1 MSPTEASMPSPALAT
16 ITVTLWRNRWAAADR
31 GASTPASGEE
41 AALAHAA
48 SALPWPGTTGHN
60 ARLRRGIRMS
70 SRTARAIAWTLWS
83 VSLVQVIASAVLLAL
98 NRAIFPAGG
107 DAALAVVL
115 LTAMVYASVGGLI
128 GSRVSQ
134 NPIGWLLSVIGVLF
148 AYTVLAEQ
156 YALRGLVTAPGSL
169 PGVHAVASVGNAT
182 PILAV
187 ASLLL
192 VVLLFPD
199 GHPPSPR
206 WRPVLWVAI
215 AVDAV
220 GTIGFLLQKA
230 NVTGITNSL
239 ADKGVS
245 FQNTLG
251 VYSSHGA
258 SAAVLGVTGAL
269 GVGTAL
275 AALVG
280 LFVRRRRG
288 SPELRQQLAWL
299 GYVAVVAVVAFIAA
313 IFLGNNSN
321 GLIGTV
327 IWSVLFGD
335 IVLGIPVA
343 CGIAILKY
351 RLYELDIVI
360 KKAVVFAVLAAFVTL
375 VFVAVVVGIGTLVT
389 GAGNLVITFV
399 ATAIIAIAFQP
410 LRTRARRFADRV
422 VYGKRATPYEVLSE
436 FSDRVA
442 TSYSTEDVLPRMAQI
457 LGEGLGARKAGVW
470 LRVGSDV
477 RLLASWPDADGE
489 ISASEPISAVD
500 AGALPGSDRTFPVRH
515 QGELLG
521 ALTVAMPPAEPITPS
536 QEKLA
541 GDLASQAGL
550 VLRNVRLIE
559 EVRASRQRLVAAQ
572 DEERRRIERNLHDGA
587 QQQLVALAVK
597 LGLARTVNQQDH
609 ERANQMLAVL
619 QSDAQS
625 ALENLRDLARGI
637 YPPLLADQGLAA
649 AVSAQARKAPLPV
662 DVEADGLGRYAQ
674 EAEAAVYFCCLEAM
688 QNVAKYAEA
697 SSVRVKLGI
706 EDGELT
712 FEVSD
717 DGKGFDPER
726 TPT

>member
-1 MSPTEASMPSPALAT
+1 M
-16 ITVTLWRNRWAAADR
+16 
-31 GASTPASGEE
+31 
-41 AALAHAA
+41 
-48 SALPWPGTTGHN
+48 
-60 ARLRRGIRMS
+60 RMS
-70 SRTARAIAWTLWS
+70 TRTARAIARTLWS
-83 VSLVQVIASAVLLAL
+83 LSLIQVIASAVLLAL
-98 NRAIFPAGG
+98 NHAIFPAGG
-107 DAALAVVL
+107 DAALAAAL

-128 GSRVSQ
+128 GSRVPR
-134 NPIGWLLSVIGVLF
+134 NPIGWLLSVIGVAL
-148 AYTVLAEQ
+148 AYSVLAEQ

-169 PGVHAVASVGNAT
+169 PGVHAVASVGNVT
-182 PILAV
+182 PIFAV

-206 WRPVLWVAI
+206 WRPVLWVAV

-220 GTIGFLLQKA
+220 GTIGFLLLKA
-230 NVTGITNSL
+230 KVTGITNSL
-239 ADKGVS
+239 QDNAVAFHNTVGIFGSRGAAAD
-245 FQNTLG
+245 
-251 VYSSHGA
+251 
-258 SAAVLGVTGAL
+258 VLGVTGLL
-269 GVGTAL
+269 GLVTAL
-275 AALVG
+275 ATIVG

-299 GYVAVVAVVAFIAA
+299 GYVAVIAVAAFVAA
-313 IFLGNNSN
+313 IFLGNDSN
-321 GLIGTV
+321 GLLGTV

-343 CGIAILKY
+343 CAIAILKY

-360 KKAVVFAVLAAFVTL
+360 KKTVVFAVLAAFVTL
-375 VFVAVVVGIGTLVT
+375 VFVALVVGIGTLVT
-389 GAGNLVITFV
+389 GAGNSVVTFV
-399 ATAIIAIAFQP
+399 ATAIVAIAFQP

-436 FSDRVA
+436 FSDRMA
-442 TSYSTEDVLPRMAQI
+442 TSYSTEEVLPRMAQI

-470 LRVGSDV
+470 LRVGSEV
-477 RLLASWPDADGE
+477 RLLATWPHSDGE
-489 ISASEPISAVD
+489 VTGTEPIAAVE

-521 ALTVAMPPAEPITPS
+521 ALTVAMPSAEPITPS
-536 QEKLA
+536 KEKLA

-597 LGLARTVNQQDH
+597 LGLARTVNQRDH
-609 ERANQMLAVL
+609 DRANQMLEVL
-619 QSDAQS
+619 QSDAQG

-637 YPPLLADQGLAA
+637 YPPLLADQGLVA
-649 AVSAQARKAPLPV
+649 AVSAQARKAPLPIE
-662 DVEADGLGRYAQ
+662 VETDGLGRYPQ

-688 QNVAKYAEA
+688 QNVAKYAGA
-697 SSVRVKLGI
+697 TVVRVHL
-706 EDGELT
+706 EARDGDLA
-712 FEVSD
+712 FEVTD

-726 TPT
+726 TPTGAGLQNMADRLAALGGSLEVRSQPGQGTTVSGRLPVRAVETGGG

>member
-1 MSPTEASMPSPALAT
+1 MRHVVAGREAAGSGAVVSVAGRGHRQRRAAGPEPLDLPGRRRSRARRRPPDRDGLRERGRPDRKPRASEPHRLAAVDDRRRLRVRRLLRAVRPPRAGHGT
-16 ITVTLWRNRWAAADR
+16 RLAPRRPNR
-31 GASTPASGEE
+31 GAPT
-41 AALAHAA
+41 
-48 SALPWPGTTGHN
+48 
-60 ARLRRGIRMS
+60 
-70 SRTARAIAWTLWS
+70 
-83 VSLVQVIASAVLLAL
+83 
-98 NRAIFPAGG
+98 F
-107 DAALAVVL
+107 
-115 LTAMVYASVGGLI
+115 
-128 GSRVSQ
+128 
-134 NPIGWLLSVIGVLF
+134 
-148 AYTVLAEQ
+148 
-156 YALRGLVTAPGSL
+156 
-169 PGVHAVASVGNAT
+169 
-182 PILAV
+182 AV

-192 VVLLFPD
+192 IVLLFPD

-206 WRPVLWVAI
+206 WRPVLWVAV
-215 AVDAV
+215 AVDAA
-220 GTIGFLLQKA
+220 GTIGFLLQKG
-230 NVTGITNSL
+230 NVTGITNTL
-239 ADKGVS
+239 QDRGVA
-245 FQNTLG
+245 FHNTLG
-251 VYSSHGA
+251 VFGTRGA
-258 SAAVLGVTGAL
+258 TAVVLGVTGVL
-269 GVGTAL
+269 GLASAL
-275 AALVG
+275 ATIAG

-299 GYVAVVAVVAFIAA
+299 GYVAVIAVVAFIAA
-313 IFLGNNSN
+313 IFLGNDSN
-321 GLIGTV
+321 ALIGTV

-343 CGIAILKY
+343 CGIAILRY

-389 GAGNLVITFV
+389 GAGNSVVTFV
-399 ATAIIAIAFQP
+399 ATAIVAIAFQP
-410 LRTRARRFADRV
+410 LRTRARRLADRV

-442 TSYSTEDVLPRMAQI
+442 TSYSTEEVLPRMAQI

-470 LRVGSDV
+470 LRVGSEV
-477 RLLASWPDADGE
+477 RLLATWPQVDGDG
-489 ISASEPISAVD
+489 AVTEPIAAVEG
-500 AGALPGSDRTFPVRH
+500 GALPGGDRTFPVRH

-536 QEKLA
+536 KEKLA

-619 QSDAQS
+619 QSDAQG

-649 AVSAQARKAPLPV
+649 AVSAQARKAPFPV
-662 DVEADGLGRYAQ
+662 EVETDGLGRYAQ

-688 QNVAKYAEA
+688 
-697 SSVRVKLGI
+697 
-706 EDGELT
+706 
-712 FEVSD
+712 
-717 DGKGFDPER
+717 
-726 TPT
+726 

>member
-1 MSPTEASMPSPALAT
+1 MT
-16 ITVTLWRNRWAAADR
+16 
-31 GASTPASGEE
+31 
-41 AALAHAA
+41 
-48 SALPWPGTTGHN
+48 
-60 ARLRRGIRMS
+60 
-70 SRTARAIAWTLWS
+70 SRTARAIARTLWS
-83 VSLVQVIASAVLLAL
+83 LSLVQVIASAVLLAL
-98 NRAIFPAGG
+98 NHAIFRAGG

-128 GSRVSQ
+128 GSRVSR

-169 PGVHAVASVGNAT
+169 PGVHTVASVGNAT

-280 LFVRRRRG
+280 LFLRRRRG

-299 GYVAVVAVVAFIAA
+299 GYVAVIAVVAFIAA
-313 IFLGNNSN
+313 IFTGNSN
-321 GLIGTV
+321 GVVGTV

-335 IVLGIPVA
+335 IVLGIAVA
-343 CGIAILKY
+343 CAIAILKY
-351 RLYELDIVI
+351 RLYELDIVV
-360 KKAVVFAVLAAFVTL
+360 KKTVVFAVLAAFVTL
-375 VFVAVVVGIGTLVT
+375 VFVAVVVGIGTVVT
-389 GAGNLVITFV
+389 GSGNSVLTFV

-410 LRTRARRFADRV
+410 LRTRARRLADRV

-442 TSYSTEDVLPRMAQI
+442 TSYSTEEVLPRMAQI
-457 LGEGLGARKAGVW
+457 LGEGLGAKESGVW
-470 LRVGSDV
+470 LRVGSEV
-477 RLLASWPDADGE
+477 RLLATWPHVDREVAGV
-489 ISASEPISAVD
+489 APISAVE
-500 AGALPGSDRTFPVRH
+500 AGPLPGSDRTFPVRH

-521 ALTVAMPPAEPITPS
+521 ALTVAMPPTEPIAPS

-609 ERANQMLAVL
+609 ERANQMLDVL
-619 QSDAQS
+619 QSDAQG

-637 YPPLLADQGLAA
+637 HPPLLADKGLPAA
-649 AVSAQARKAPLPV
+649 LAAQARKASLS
-662 DVEADGLGRYAQ
+662 VEVETDGLGRYAQ

-697 SSVRVKLGI
+697 SSVRVKLRI

-726 TPT
+726 TPTGAGLQNMADRLAAQGGSLAVRSQPGRGTTVSGRLPVRAVEPAT

>member
-1 MSPTEASMPSPALAT
+1 M
-16 ITVTLWRNRWAAADR
+16 
-31 GASTPASGEE
+31 
-41 AALAHAA
+41 
-48 SALPWPGTTGHN
+48 
-60 ARLRRGIRMS
+60 RMS
-70 SRTARAIAWTLWS
+70 TRTARTIAWGLWA
-83 VSLVQVIASAVLLAL
+83 LALAQVIASAALLAL
-98 NRAIFPAGG
+98 NHAIFPAGG
-107 DAALAVVL
+107 QAALAVGL

-128 GSRVSQ
+128 GSRLPR
-134 NPIGWLLSVIGVLF
+134 NPIGWLLSVIGVVF
-148 AYTVLAEQ
+148 AFSVLTEQ
-156 YALRGLVTAPGSL
+156 YALRALVTAPGSL
-169 PGVHAVASVGNAT
+169 PGAHIVASAGNPA
-182 PILAV
+182 PIFAV

-206 WRPVLWVAI
+206 WRPVLWVAV

-220 GTIGFLLQKA
+220 GTIGFMLEKA

-239 ADKGVS
+239 QDKGVS
-245 FQNTLG
+245 FHNTLG
-251 VYSSHGA
+251 VFSTRGGMNV
-258 SAAVLGVTGAL
+258 VLAVTGLLAMAS
-269 GVGTAL
+269 AL
-275 AALVG
+275 AAIVG

-299 GYVAVVAVVAFIAA
+299 GYVGVIAVVAFVVA
-313 IFLGNNSN
+313 IPLANSN
-321 GLIGTV
+321 GILGTV

-335 IVLGIPVA
+335 IVLGVPVA
-343 CGIAILKY
+343 CAIAILKY

-360 KKAVVFAVLAAFVTL
+360 KKTVVFAVLAAFVTL

-389 GAGNLVITFV
+389 GAGNSVVTFV
-399 ATAIIAIAFQP
+399 ATAIVAIAFQP

-442 TSYSTEDVLPRMAQI
+442 TSYSTEEVLPRMAQI
-457 LGEGLGARKAGVW
+457 LGEGLGAREAGVW
-470 LRVGSDV
+470 LRVGSEV
-477 RLLASWPDADGE
+477 RLLATWPHSDGE
-489 ISASEPISAVD
+489 VTGTEPISAVD

-521 ALTVAMPPAEPITPS
+521 ALTVAMPLAEPITPS
-536 QEKLA
+536 KEKLA
-541 GDLASQAGL
+541 SDLASQAGL

-597 LGLARTVNQQDH
+597 LGLARTVNEQDH
-609 ERANQMLAVL
+609 ERANQMLEVL
-619 QSDAQS
+619 QSDAQG

-649 AVSAQARKAPLPV
+649 ALTAQARKAPLPV
-662 DVEADGLGRYAQ
+662 EVETDALGRYAQ

-688 QNVAKYAEA
+688 QNVAKYAGA
-697 SSVRVKLGI
+697 SAVRVKLRV
-706 EDGELT
+706 EDGELA

-717 DGKGFDPER
+717 DGRGFDPGS
-726 TPT
+726 TPSGAGLQNMADRLAALGGSLEVRSQPGRGTTVAGRLPVRPTSTTNSVPGSRSRVLLPRQ